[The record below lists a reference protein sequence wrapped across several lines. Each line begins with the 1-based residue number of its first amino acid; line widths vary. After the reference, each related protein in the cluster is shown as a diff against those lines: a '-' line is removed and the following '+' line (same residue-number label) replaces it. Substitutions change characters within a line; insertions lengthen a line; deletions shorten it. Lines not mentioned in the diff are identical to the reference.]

1 MSEINLLSV
10 SVTIC
15 GRTYPL
21 RVEEGDVELM
31 KSIAKEINEKIREF
45 QSSYKNRDLQDLLTM
60 TLLTYALDFHQS
72 ESDGQSIEIKE
83 IIHSINSDL
92 QKALSS

>member
-1 MSEINLLSV
+1 M

-31 KSIAKEINEKIREF
+31 KSIAKDINEKIREF
-45 QSSYKNRDLQDLLTM
+45 QSTYKNRDLQDLLTM
-60 TLLTYALDFHQS
+60 TLLTYALDFHKS
-72 ESDGQSIEIKE
+72 GSDGQSPEVRD
-83 IIHSINSDL
+83 IIQSINSDL
-92 QKALSS
+92 QRALSS